1 MRNKILEAINKAEGI
16 NPSSGKERI
25 SILSRENLS
34 KSTTPEPK
42 NRTPER

>member
-16 NPSSGKERI
+16 NTSSGNERI
-25 SILSRENLS
+25 SLHSRETLS